1 MKENKGSMT
10 VEAVLLFLL
19 MLCCF
24 MFMLNVAKI
33 AVLELEMQTI
43 VSDVADRMAGDA
55 FVIGKLNKWQDSMDE
70 EQIKSTAV
78 SGFVTTATESGTG
91 LLNELINN
99 KLFTDKHTSEGRKQA
114 GLSMA
119 KAEIGAVM
127 DITKFLVNNLKND
140 LYGTF
145 YPFIADRK
153 NEIIH
158 RLAEEC
164 AAKNVENAML
174 GFDKTNLQLD
184 VVKMPQTTRE
194 YQSSAISLAYIAA
207 GITPGV
213 DFDKDDVVISMS
225 YKYRIK
231 LPFFGTHDIV
241 LRKTAVEKAW
251 LNGGDGIVNYPRS
264 ESKLLSMGINKL
276 IEMGFGALTGEN
288 RVYVSGGSKNYHLKE
303 SCRKLE
309 DENYVAI
316 AKENAEHAGYKRCG
330 VCG

>member
-10 VEAVLLFLL
+10 VEAVLVFLL

-33 AVLELEMQTI
+33 AVLEFEMQTI

-55 FVIGKLNKWQDSMDE
+55 FVIGKLNKWQDSMDK

-78 SGFVTTATESGTG
+78 SGFITKASKGGTG
-91 LLNELINN
+91 ILNELIND
-99 KLFTDKHTSEGRKQA
+99 KLFSDKSTPEKKKKAEAKVKKVKISAVMGIVGYFVDSGVDSLYGKFYSNIAGRK
-114 GLSMA
+114 
-119 KAEIGAVM
+119 
-127 DITKFLVNNLKND
+127 D
-140 LYGTF
+140 
-145 YPFIADRK
+145 
-153 NEIIH
+153 EIIH

-164 AAKNVENAML
+164 AAKNVESAMI

-194 YQSSAISLAYIAA
+194 YQNSAISLAYIAA

-225 YKYRIK
+225 YKYHIK

-251 LNGGDGIVNYPRS
+251 MNGGDGIVNYPRS
-264 ESKLLSMGINKL
+264 ESKLLSMGISKL

>member
-1 MKENKGSMT
+1 M
-10 VEAVLLFLL
+10 VFLL

-33 AVLELEMQTI
+33 AVLEFEMQTI

-55 FVIGKLNKWQDSMDE
+55 FVIGKLNKWQNSMDE
-70 EQIKSTAV
+70 EQINSTAV
-78 SGFVTTATESGTG
+78 SGFITKTSKGGTG
-91 LLNELINN
+91 ILSELIND
-99 KLFTDKHTSEGRKQA
+99 KLFADKSTPEKKK
-114 GLSMA
+114 
-119 KAEIGAVM
+119 KAEVKVKKVKISAVM
-127 DITKFLVNNLKND
+127 GVVGYFIDSGVD
-140 LYGTF
+140 ELYGKF
-145 YPFIADRK
+145 YSNIAGRK
-153 NEIIH
+153 NEII
-158 RLAEEC
+158 RGIAEEC
-164 AAKNVENAML
+164 AAKNVDSAMI
-174 GFDKTNLQLD
+174 GFDRANLQLD

-194 YQSSAISLAYIAA
+194 YQNSAISLAYIAA

-231 LPFFGTHDIV
+231 LPFLGAHDIV

-264 ESKLLSMGINKL
+264 ESNLLGMGINKL

-288 RVYVSGGSKNYHLKE
+288 RVYISGGSKKYHLKE

-316 AKENAEHAGYKRCG
+316 AKENAEHAGYKRCD